1 MSVGSY
7 LLCRLAGIPV
17 RAHISL
23 LIFLPLMALY
33 LGRDPALDLGFLR
46 TMLILVGYFAGI
58 ALHELGHSLVAM
70 RYGCGVRQILLLPIG
85 GVAQLSH
92 FPEEPRAEVW
102 IALAG
107 PAVSLALFGV
117 LAAVGYLFAALGW
130 TAVAGLCLILA
141 VLNLVLAVF
150 NMLPSFPM
158 DGGRV
163 FRALMTPRLGRLAA
177 TRLASRI
184 GRGMALVLGIL
195 GLLHFNLLLMAVAFF
210 VYHAA
215 AAEYR
220 MVRMQALMKPPGGG
234 NALPGDAVVGP
245 PPYARFRSW
254 RTARPLERNRRGLW
268 DDLYDHWR

>member
-7 LLCRLAGIPV
+7 RICRPAGIPV
-17 RAHISL
+17 RAHVSL
-23 LIFLPLMALY
+23 VVFLPLMALY
-33 LGRDPALDLGFLR
+33 LGQDPSLNLGFFR
-46 TMLILVGYFAGI
+46 TILILVGYFAGI
-58 ALHELGHSLVAM
+58 VLHELGHSLVAM

-107 PAVSLALFGV
+107 PAVSLLLSGALGLAYV
-117 LAAVGYLFAALGW
+117 LLSAVGWMALAA
-130 TAVAGLCLILA
+130 LCFILA
-141 VLNLVLAVF
+141 VLNLALALF
-150 NMLPSFPM
+150 NLLPSFPM

-163 FRALMTPRLGRLAA
+163 FRALLTPRLGRLAA

-184 GRGMALVLGIL
+184 GRAIAMLL
-195 GLLHFNLLLMAVAFF
+195 GLLGLFSLNLVLMAVAFF

-220 MVRMQALMKPPGGG
+220 MVRMQEAMKQSGGG
-234 NALPGDAVVGP
+234 ALPGDAVVGP
-245 PPYARFRSW
+245 PPYARFRNW
-254 RTARPLERNRRGLW
+254 RTARPLERNRHGLW
-268 DDLYDHWR
+268 DDLYDSWR